1 MKRSTTLCLAVVIA
15 AVIASP
21 AGAIGVF
28 GQWQDTKDADSGY
41 GLGIKQDFSI
51 APVFSV
57 ETRASWLMFSDD
69 ASDDD
74 LNMIPLKAFGRAK
87 LGMFYGGVGVGYYIM
102 TGTESLKNSF
112 GGFGAIGAELGLG
125 GLNAFGEV
133 RYLYLE
139 PEYDGIDG
147 NADMSGIG
155 VSAGI
160 NLPF

>member
-1 MKRSTTLCLAVVIA
+1 ML
-15 AVIASP
+15 ASP

-51 APVFSV
+51 VPVFSV
-57 ETRASWLMFSDD
+57 EARASWLMFSDD
-69 ASDDD
+69 AWDED
-74 LNMIPLKAFGRAK
+74 LNMFPLEAFGRAK
-87 LGMFYGGVGVGYYIM
+87 LGMFYGGIGVGYYIM
-102 TGTESLKNSF
+102 SGADWLKNSV
-112 GGFGAIGAELGLG
+112 GGFGAVGIELGLG

-155 VSAGI
+155 AGAGD
-160 NLPF
+160 NRPF